1 MNRMNN
7 QDYNQSAYQSQP
19 KQEHQLEALKDGLK
33 NIYRSRT
40 NTKMGVPN
48 EQALRRLSLN

>member
-48 EQALRRLSLN
+48 EQVLRRLSLN